1 MWVKYCGAQNT
12 KVKLMLWDLVACFMQ
27 LSFKFLSSA
36 ASTGHLILA
45 PKG

>member
-1 MWVKYCGAQNT
+1 
-12 KVKLMLWDLVACFMQ
+12 MQ
-27 LSFKFLSSA
+27 ISFKFLSSA